1 MSDQQRDAAPD
12 AAQLPD
18 LAPTADAVGD
28 ADSAADGVKG
38 GVLIGLLLPAVQKV
52 TVASTTLWPPG
63 PTSTADGSV

>member
-38 GVLIGLLLPAVQKV
+38 GVLIGLLPAVQKV

-63 PTSTADGSV
+63 PTSMADGSV